1 MLLACGNLCPPDLQ
15 AQPSAAEIM
24 KRVAANQDRAQNA
37 RSQFVYQQKIHRVLR
52 LKNGKLLR
60 EEFWTFDMI
69 PKAQGTEKK
78 FVSVKGRYW
87 KKNQY
92 LPFDGKPIPGV
103 SLLDIMLDDAD
114 DSTTRDGIDRDL
126 FPLTTEE
133 QKKYTFNLAGEKP
146 FRERPAYQ
154 IRFHPTNPRDFGW
167 TGEALID
174 KEESQPVSVY
184 TQLSRKLPIGVRVG
198 LGTNVSG
205 LGFSIQYKRADEG
218 IWFPSTY
225 GTEFGLHLLF
235 MMDRTI
241 TESMEN
247 IDFRRTTATSQIEYK

>member
-1 MLLACGNLCPPDLQ
+1 
-15 AQPSAAEIM
+15 M
-24 KRVAANQDRAQNA
+24 KRVAENQDRAQAA
-37 RSQFVYQQKIHRVLR
+37 RNQFVYQQKTHRTLR
-52 LKNGKLLR
+52 RKDGKLLR

-78 FVSVKGRYW
+78 FVSVKGRYL
-87 KKNQY
+87 KNGQY
-92 LPFDGKPIPGV
+92 LPFDGKPVPEV
-103 SLLDIMLDDAD
+103 SILNVTLDDNDGDA
-114 DSTTRDGIDRDL
+114 TTRDAIDRDL

-133 QKKYTFNLAGEKP
+133 QKKYTFELIAETKIQ
-146 FRERPAYQ
+146 ERPAYQ
-154 IRFHPTNPRDFGW
+154 IRFHPTNPHDFGW

-174 KEESQPVSVY
+174 KQEFQPVRVY
-184 TQLSRKLPIGVRVG
+184 TQLSRKLPIAVRTV

-205 LGFSIQYKRADEG
+205 LGFNIQYKRVDEN

-235 MMDRTI
+235 LMDRTI

-247 IDFRRTTATSQIEYK
+247 TDFRRTTANSQIKYDLEKDK